1 MRLLVFVINIK
12 SRVWRS
18 YLETW
23 FEVEFSQFRANLN
36 CFKLEFCQCFFQSC
50 LTLLLEA
57 ASTVQLAAAQA
68 DNILVR
74 NGLSLFKLH
83 ILQKIVKNYWRI
95 LEYFVRVR
103 VHDLQFFLL
112 KRSSWWI
119 VAKSFSLGNI
129 IIFFLKHIF
138 SWSYSILNPSTT
150 FAFAGEFH
158 EYNNK
163 RFSKRFLSLLE

>member
-1 MRLLVFVINIK
+1 MWLLVFVTNNK

-23 FEVEFSQFRANLN
+23 FVVELSQFRAYLN
-36 CFKLEFCQCFFQSC
+36 CFKLEFCQCFF
-50 LTLLLEA
+50 
-57 ASTVQLAAAQA
+57 
-68 DNILVR
+68 IR

-95 LEYFVRVR
+95 LGYFVRVH

-112 KRSSWWI
+112 KRSNWWI
-119 VAKSFSLGNI
+119 VAKSFSLHNI

-163 RFSKRFLSLLE
+163 RFSKRFLSLLEKL